1 MDYIGSKFS
10 LLNFINSVFDKEVS
24 KLGLKVNNV
33 TDIFAGTSA
42 VGKHFKKRG
51 YQVTGNDLQYY
62 SYVLGKHYIENNDK
76 SQLDTN
82 YFDKLNNIE
91 PVQGFIY
98 NNYAAGSG
106 SGRLYFSDHN
116 AMKID
121 AARQQL
127 ENDYDNG
134 LIDKKNYYFYLA
146 SIIESIDKV
155 SNTASV
161 YGAFLKN
168 LKKTAQKE
176 VVFSPAEII
185 ESSKNNTM
193 LIGDANDI
201 IKNIRGDVLYLDP
214 PYNSRQYHSNYHLL
228 ETIARYDNPEIHGL
242 TGVRS
247 QDDKLKSNYSRK
259 REAEKAFKDLIS
271 NADYPLILMSYNNEG
286 IIPLENIVS
295 ILEEHGTY
303 IQYKKEY
310 KKFKSQS
317 TQVNDKVFEYVHVL
331 RKK

>member
-10 LLNFINSVFDKEVS
+10 LLNFIDDTFNKEVS
-24 KLGLKVNNV
+24 DLGLKINNI

-42 VGKHFKKRG
+42 VGRHFKKRG
-51 YQVTGNDLQYY
+51 YQVIGNDLQYY

-76 SQLDTN
+76 SQLDIN

-116 AMKID
+116 SMKID
-121 AARQQL
+121 AVRQQI
-127 ENDYDNG
+127 ENDYIEG
-134 LIDKKNYYFYLA
+134 LIDENNYYFYLA
-146 SIIESIDKV
+146 SIIESIDKY

-185 ESSKNNTM
+185 ESNKNNTM
-193 LIGDANDI
+193 LIGDANSI
-201 IKNIRGDVLYLDP
+201 IKNVRGDVLYLDP

-242 TGVRS
+242 TGLRS
-247 QDDKLKSNYSRK
+247 QDDKLKSDYSRK
-259 REAEKAFKDLIS
+259 RQAEKAFKDLIS

-295 ILEEHGTY
+295 IMEDHGDY
-303 IQYKKEY
+303 VQYKKEY
-310 KKFKSQS
+310 KKFKSQL

>member
-10 LLNFINSVFDKEVS
+10 LLNFIDDVFQKEIS
-24 KLGLKVNNV
+24 DLGLKVNNV

-42 VGKHFKKRG
+42 VGRHFKKKG
-51 YQVTGNDLQYY
+51 YQVIGNDLQYY

-76 SQLDTN
+76 SQLDTD

-116 AMKID
+116 SMKID
-121 AARQQL
+121 AVRQQI
-127 ENDYDNG
+127 ENDYIEG
-134 LIDKKNYYFYLA
+134 LIDENNYYFYLA
-146 SIIESIDKV
+146 SIIESIDKY

-161 YGAFLKN
+161 YGAFLKK

-185 ESSKNNTM
+185 ESDKNNTM
-193 LIGDANDI
+193 LNGDANNI
-201 IKNIRGDVLYLDP
+201 IKNVRGDVLYLDP

-228 ETIARYDNPEIHGL
+228 ETIARYDNPEIRGL
-242 TGVRS
+242 TGVRA
-247 QDDKLKSNYSRK
+247 QDDHLKSNYSKK

-295 ILEEHGTY
+295 IMEEHGIY
-303 IQYKKEY
+303 VQYKKEY
-310 KKFKSQS
+310 KKFKSQL

>member
-1 MDYIGSKFS
+1 MDYIGSKLS
-10 LLNFINSVFDKEVS
+10 LLNFINNVFNKEVS
-24 KLGLKVNNV
+24 ELGLHVNNV
-33 TDIFAGTSA
+33 TDLFSGTSI
-42 VGKHFKKRG
+42 VGRNFKKKG
-51 YQVTGNDLQYY
+51 YEITGNDLQYY

-76 SQLDTN
+76 SQLDIK
-82 YFDKLNNIE
+82 YFDKLNNIN

-121 AARQQL
+121 AVRQQI
-127 ENDYDNG
+127 ENDYIEG
-134 LIDKKNYYFYLA
+134 LIDENNYYFYLA
-146 SIIESIDKV
+146 SIIESIDKY

-176 VVFSPAEII
+176 IVFSPAEII
-185 ESSKNNTM
+185 ESDKHNTM
-193 LIGDANDI
+193 LIGDANSI
-201 IKNIRGDVLYLDP
+201 IKNVRGDVLYLDP

-228 ETIARYDNPEIHGL
+228 ETIARYDNPEIRGL
-242 TGVRS
+242 TGVRA
-247 QDDKLKSNYSRK
+247 QDDHLKSNYSKK

-271 NADYPLILMSYNNEG
+271 DADYPLILMSYNNEG

-295 ILEEHGTY
+295 IMEDHGDY
-303 IQYKKEY
+303 VQYKKEY

-331 RKK
+331 RKQ

>member
-10 LLNFINSVFDKEVS
+10 LLNFIDDVFQKEIS
-24 KLGLKVNNV
+24 DLGLKVNNV

-42 VGKHFKKRG
+42 VGRHFKKRG
-51 YQVTGNDLQYY
+51 YQVIGNDLQYY

-76 SQLDTN
+76 SQLDIN

-116 AMKID
+116 SMKID
-121 AARQQL
+121 AVRQQI
-127 ENDYDNG
+127 ENDYIEG
-134 LIDKKNYYFYLA
+134 LIDENNYYFYLA
-146 SIIESIDKV
+146 SIIESIDKY

-185 ESSKNNTM
+185 ESNKNNTM
-193 LIGDANDI
+193 LIGDANSI
-201 IKNIRGDVLYLDP
+201 IKNVRGDVLYLDP

-242 TGVRS
+242 TGLRS
-247 QDDKLKSNYSRK
+247 QDDKLKSDYSRK
-259 REAEKAFKDLIS
+259 RQAEKAFKDLIS

-295 ILEEHGTY
+295 IMEDHGDY
-303 IQYKKEY
+303 VQYKKEY
-310 KKFKSQS
+310 KKFKSQL